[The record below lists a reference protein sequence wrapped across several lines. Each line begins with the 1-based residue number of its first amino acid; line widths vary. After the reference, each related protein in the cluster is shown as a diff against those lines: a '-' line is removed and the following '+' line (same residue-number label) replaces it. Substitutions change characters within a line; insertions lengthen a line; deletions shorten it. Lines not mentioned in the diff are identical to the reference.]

1 MVFQF
6 TEEQEILRESVRK
19 MSVNEFAPRAA
30 EIDEKE
36 TFPWENKRLLEE
48 NGIFG
53 LNCPEEY
60 GGSGPGRLSL
70 AIVIEE
76 VARVCAS
83 TAHII
88 STQALVTDALIRWGS
103 DEQKVKWLKPMA
115 EGSVLG
121 AIAITEPD
129 AGSDVTGIK
138 STATKQDGGYVI
150 NGLKRFITHGSTAD
164 IVIVVSYTDKTKR
177 HKGISLFVV
186 PSDTPGFVRG
196 KKETK
201 MGLRGSDTTDLI
213 FEDCFVPKEN
223 LLGPPGEGFRL
234 LMEILNHSRLAI
246 AAEAVGISQGALD
259 AVLEHTK
266 TRIQFGK
273 TLSEFQGLQWMIAE
287 MALKLEL
294 GRSMLY
300 RACTLVD
307 HEPGSREI
315 PKLAAMAKWYT
326 SDAAMDITT
335 KAVQLF
341 GGYGYTREYPV
352 ERMMRDAKIT
362 QIYEGTNEI
371 CKIVVSRQIFK

>member
-1 MVFQF
+1 MGFQF
-6 TEEQEILRESVRK
+6 TEEQEILREIVRK
-19 MSVNEFAPRAA
+19 MSVNEFASRAA

-177 HKGISLFVV
+177 HNGISLFVV

-273 TLSEFQGLQWMIAE
+273 TLSEFQGLQWIIAE

>member
-1 MVFQF
+1 MGFQF
-6 TEEQEILRESVRK
+6 TEEQEILREIVRK
-19 MSVNEFAPRAA
+19 MSVNEFASRAA

-177 HKGISLFVV
+177 HNGISLFVV